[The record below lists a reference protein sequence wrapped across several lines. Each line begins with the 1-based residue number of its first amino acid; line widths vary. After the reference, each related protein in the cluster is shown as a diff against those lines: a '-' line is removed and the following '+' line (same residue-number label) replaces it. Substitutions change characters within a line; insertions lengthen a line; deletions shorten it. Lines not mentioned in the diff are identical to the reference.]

1 MPGLIKSEDEYQL
14 YLDLLEER
22 DNKQKE
28 IDELLEENKLI
39 SEAEEALD
47 QNIAQLEN
55 DVDQNTHET
64 AKKGSDKSRM
74 LLSKKTG
81 SLGDSQSLNSRGK
94 RRTGSLKKVSQ
105 GIM

>member
-1 MPGLIKSEDEYQL
+1 MPGLIKSEEEYQL

-47 QNIAQLEN
+47 NIPQLEN
-55 DVDQNTHET
+55 EIDQNTHET
-64 AKKGSDKSRM
+64 DKKRSSDKSK
-74 LLSKKTG
+74 LLMSKK
-81 SLGDSQSLNSRGK
+81 SEQS
-94 RRTGSLKKVSQ
+94 
-105 GIM
+105 

>member
-1 MPGLIKSEDEYQL
+1 MPGLIKSQEEYQL

-47 QNIAQLEN
+47 NIPQLEN
-55 DVDQNTHET
+55 EIDQNTHET
-64 AKKGSDKSRM
+64 DKKRSSDKSK
-74 LLSKKTG
+74 LLVSKK
-81 SLGDSQSLNSRGK
+81 SEQS
-94 RRTGSLKKVSQ
+94 
-105 GIM
+105 

>member
-1 MPGLIKSEDEYQL
+1 MPGLIKSEEEYQL

-47 QNIAQLEN
+47 NIPQLEN
-55 DVDQNTHET
+55 EIDQNTHET
-64 AKKGSDKSRM
+64 DKKRSSDKSK
-74 LLSKKTG
+74 LLVSKK
-81 SLGDSQSLNSRGK
+81 SEQS
-94 RRTGSLKKVSQ
+94 
-105 GIM
+105 